1 MNRYYLKIAPVM
13 VHLEIPLSD
22 HQREF
27 NTQFVIHRSY
37 PKIFAGCVLP
47 RSLFKYVLFLGD
59 LHPLFAN
66 ILFGLSVIQ

>member
-27 NTQFVIHRSY
+27 NTQFIIHRSY
-37 PKIFAGCVLP
+37 PKTFAGCVLP
-47 RSLFKYVLFLGD
+47 SSLFKYVLFLCN
-59 LHPLFAN
+59 LQPLFAN
-66 ILFGLSVIQ
+66 ILFGLSVTQ